1 LVNFILTISLTTELK
16 SIPITDN
23 KYLFTVAIWEIKT
36 LNSTVNNMY
45 LITNRVIKKGKG
57 LGIFGKTP
65 SPFGP
70 NELRAIDV
78 SKTSTGWSTKSVDD
92 KLSLQE
98 VEKLKTKYH
107 LNIDTTKDWYGS
119 LTVACNLF
127 EQARTEGK
135 SILFFVHGYNN
146 DVGDVLKTAEEIEKL
161 YNVIVVP
168 FTWPANGGG
177 AISGTASYLSDKS
190 DARASSGAINRF
202 VGKISYYHALLTEAS
217 LTEIRSKVD
226 AKYHNNANPM
236 AAASLYSELVNKSCV
251 VKINLLCHSMG
262 NYLLKHSLMT
272 SDNATSDLVFDNI
285 CLVSADTNNENHA
298 HWVESLDVR
307 KRVYIVINED
317 DSALQASRIKPGKQQ
332 RARLGHYLKK
342 LNSENAVYIDVTE
355 ADDVGS
361 NHSYFKGNS
370 VSRNS
375 TLKAVF
381 NQMFN
386 GLTVEKDLEY
396 ISSINCYRLR

>member
-1 LVNFILTISLTTELK
+1 MGDL
-16 SIPITDN
+16 
-23 KYLFTVAIWEIKT
+23 
-36 LNSTVNNMY
+36 STQHSGDNMY

-57 LGIFGKTP
+57 LSVFGKTP

-70 NELRAIDV
+70 NELRAIQV
-78 SKTSTGWSTKSVDD
+78 SKKGTGWSAASVDD
-92 KLSLQE
+92 KLSVEE
-98 VEKLKTKYH
+98 VERLKSKYH
-107 LNIDTTKDWYGS
+107 LNIDTSKDWYGS

-127 EQARTEGK
+127 DQARTQGK

-202 VGKISYYHALLTEAS
+202 VGKISYYHALLTEAA
-217 LTEIRSKVD
+217 LAEIRSKVD
-226 AKYHNNANPM
+226 AKYHDNANPM
-236 AAASLYSELVNKSCV
+236 AAASLYSELVSKSCV

-272 SDNATSDLVFDNI
+272 SDNATSELVFDNI
-285 CLVSADTNNENHA
+285 CLVAADTNNENHA
-298 HWVESLDVR
+298 HWVQSLDVR

-317 DSALQASRIKPGKQQ
+317 DSALKASRIKPGKQQ
-332 RARLGHYLKK
+332 QARLGHYLKK
-342 LNSENAVYIDVTE
+342 LNSDNAVYIDVTE
-355 ADDVGS
+355 AEAVDS
-361 NHSYFKGNS
+361 EHSYFKGSS
-370 VSRNS
+370 VNKN
-375 TLKAVF
+375 TKLKAIF

-386 GLTVEKDLEY
+386 GETVEKDLEY
-396 ISSINCYRLR
+396 ISSINCYRLI